1 MGDRYLIQLKC
12 AYCNKLNKGEND
24 MGVCYAESSNFTDF
38 FCEFCEKKNK
48 IIMRFESEKI
58 KARKKMK
65 K

>member
-1 MGDRYLIQLKC
+1 
-12 AYCNKLNKGEND
+12 